1 MKNCADST
9 PPPQQPYEDN
19 EIDRMSLLSDRPS
32 IARGHN
38 DRNFTD
44 LGNAQCFG
52 ADKLYAKLEHNNL
65 LKNQL
70 RYPAMDKNLLIQRTN
85 SVAKSVT
92 KANSFDTAMLQQHLP
107 FSNYGNDTQFAK
119 YPKNFA
125 KFTGDLAAAQK
136 GSLLKIKET
145 PSFGGAT
152 MPLIDNNEF
161 GN

>member
-1 MKNCADST
+1 M
-9 PPPQQPYEDN
+9 
-19 EIDRMSLLSDRPS
+19 
-32 IARGHN
+32 
-38 DRNFTD
+38 D

-52 ADKLYAKLEHNNL
+52 AEKLYAKLEHNNL

-70 RYPAMDKNLLIQRTN
+70 RYPAMDKNLLIQRAN
-85 SVAKSVT
+85 SVAKTVT
-92 KANSFDTAMLQQHLP
+92 KANSFDTATLQRHLP

-125 KFTGDLAAAQK
+125 KFNGDLAAAQK

-145 PSFGGAT
+145 HSFGGAT
-152 MPLIDNNEF
+152 MPLIDNTEL